1 MPPAHGYKFWMRTSL
16 KQSASLA
23 FVLSGLTSALS
34 TKGKNHHIQ
43 VNVRWLLLTLI
54 VWLAGVVP
62 TWPAPFSKTISF
74 IQPDGAQIV
83 LWGEGDEFHA
93 VFETLDGY
101 TVVFDAASSS
111 YHYAMLSTD
120 GNELLA
126 SGYPAG
132 TVDPRSLG
140 IPQHLR
146 IKPEAAS
153 AKAQE
158 RYLEWEKAT
167 QTAERWNELKKSRPA
182 AKTVTSALGGI
193 QTAPPNYPTLG
204 TKIGLC
210 LLIDFDDDPATIPQA
225 EIINFLNGDN
235 YTGFGNNG
243 SVKQYF
249 LDNSNHRLLYTN
261 VVTVY
266 IRIPNALHPKSYYND
281 PNKDCG
287 VQGNLLIQ
295 DAVALLKSM
304 PNYETEILP
313 GFSNLSLDQNG
324 RILACNV
331 FYAGGNGGVWSRGLW
346 PHSWAL
352 IDGALSL
359 GSGQA
364 IYRYQISNIGD
375 SLELGTFCHENG
387 HMLCGFPD
395 IYDYDPSPDHSI
407 GGAGIFCLM
416 NSGGHG
422 RNPVQI
428 CAYLKDAAGWGVVTE
443 LNVFTSASLF
453 LTATPGDHFNHFY
466 RYTKPGSSGYEY
478 LLLENR
484 HASGR
489 DAHLPASGIAI
500 WHIDEWGDRDNQSLL
515 TNSNHANY
523 EVTLIQADNQWH
535 FQNAVNYGDA
545 WDLYYAGHTG
555 GQYSNEF
562 STTSL
567 PGARWWDGTKVPIRV
582 YDFSMPGPTM
592 TFQYEQSIVYNSV
605 NNELVGWG
613 RNFEGE
619 TSFPAS
625 LSNLVA
631 WAGGGNHAMAIQ
643 QGGQVIAWGYNNKNQ
658 AVVPAGLSNVV
669 AVAAGMEHSMA
680 LKADGEIVVWGSSTD
695 GQAAIP
701 PGLGGVVAISAGDY
715 HCLAL
720 KADGQLAGWG
730 YSYDQAISQLPNG
743 LTNVIAI
750 ASRGYHDLALT
761 ADGRVVAW
769 GWNDYSQ
776 TNVPAGLSNVVAI
789 AAGFYHS
796 LALKADGTVAAWGGG
811 PYTKLVTVPS
821 GLSNVVAIAAG
832 WHHNLAL
839 KANGETVAWGWGTDF
854 YQESLPLVG
863 FTNVAAIAVGDEFN
877 LAQLSSTPLI
887 YGDRQVQAGESLA
900 LVVPYQVGG
909 SAFLQWYHNGLPV
922 LGATNHLLRLSD
934 LRGYQTGQYL
944 AVSQY
949 DFGSVVRAAINL
961 EMGVATVQGHH
972 IFYNNSAW
980 DGNDPSANAAD
991 DAAVAPDKAALLPG
1005 SMAAFANYTSYSRGI
1020 NGLMIDVANLHG
1032 EPTAADFIFKVGNN
1046 NEPAT
1051 WSRLAVSPNLTV
1063 RYGAGLNGSDRIT
1076 LIWPD
1081 NAIQKQWLEVTVL
1094 ATDQTGLASPDVFY
1108 FGNAIG
1114 EAGNSPTDAKV
1125 DLMDRQLPRINPRT
1139 GLNPAPIDF
1148 PYDYDRD
1155 KKVDLMDR
1163 QLPRAH
1169 PTTALNALQLIE
1181 LRATP

>member
-1 MPPAHGYKFWMRTSL
+1 MMTDLRKLTPKCLPANLDVAGRRFFNHLQGETGPFVNW
-16 KQSASLA
+16 QS
-23 FVLSGLTSALS
+23 
-34 TKGKNHHIQ
+34 
-43 VNVRWLLLTLI
+43 LLLT
-54 VWLAGVVP
+54 VWVLSVASS
-62 TWPAPFSKTISF
+62 WAAPFAKSISF
-74 IQPDGAQIV
+74 TQPDGSQIE
-83 LWGEGDEFHA
+83 LWGQGDEFQA
-93 VFETLDGY
+93 TFETLDGY
-101 TVVFDAASSS
+101 TVTFDSLSQS
-111 YHYAMLSTD
+111 YQYAVLSAD

-126 SGYPAG
+126 SGWRVG
-132 TVDPRSLG
+132 DVDPHTLG
-140 IPQHLR
+140 MAKHLR
-146 IKPEAAS
+146 VNPAAAR
-153 AKAQE
+153 AKARE
-158 RYLEWEKAT
+158 RYRRWDEAT
-167 QTAERWNELKKSRPA
+167 RTSERWKELKSA
-182 AKTVTSALGGI
+182 QLASGVSTTSLAGP
-193 QTAPPNYPTLG
+193 QTAPPYFTTLG
-204 TKIGLC
+204 AKVGLC
-210 LLIDFDDDPATIPQA
+210 LLIDFDDDPATIPRS
-225 EIINFLNGDN
+225 EIVNFLNGDN

-249 LDNSNHRLLYTN
+249 LDNSNNRLLYTN

-266 IRIPNALHPKSYYND
+266 IRIPGALHPKSYYND

-352 IDGALSL
+352 INGPLSL
-359 GSGQA
+359 GPGKA
-364 IYRYQISNIGD
+364 LYRYQISNIGD

-395 IYDYDPSPDHSI
+395 IYDYDPYPDHST
-407 GGAGIFCLM
+407 GGAGMFCLM

-422 RNPVQI
+422 NNPVQI
-428 CAYLKDAAGWGVVTE
+428 CAYLKEAAGWAVVTE
-443 LNVFTSASLF
+443 LNALTSASLS
-453 LTATPGDHFNHFY
+453 LTATPGDYFNHFY

-478 LLLENR
+478 LLLEAR

-489 DAHLPASGIAI
+489 DARLPASGVAI

-515 TNSNHANY
+515 TNSDHANY

-535 FQNAVNYGDA
+535 FQNAVNQGDA
-545 WDLYYAGHTG
+545 WDLYYDGHTG
-555 GQYSNEF
+555 SQYSNEF
-562 STTSL
+562 SSASL
-567 PGARWWDGTKVPIRV
+567 PGASWWDGTTVPIRV
-582 YDFSMPGPTM
+582 YNFSLPGPTM
-592 TFQYEQSIVYNSV
+592 TFQYEQAILYNSV

-613 RNFEGE
+613 RTFEGA
-619 TSFPAS
+619 TSFPSS

-631 WAGGGNHAMAIQ
+631 LAGGGYHGLAIQ
-643 QGGQVIAWGYNNKNQ
+643 AGGQVLAWGYNNQNQ

-669 AVAAGMEHSMA
+669 AIAAGMDHSMA
-680 LKADGEIVVWGSSTD
+680 LKADGEIAVWGSSLD
-695 GQAAIP
+695 GQTAIP
-701 PGLGGVVAISAGDY
+701 PGLSGVMAISAGDY

-720 KADGQLAGWG
+720 QANGQVVGWG
-730 YSYDQAISQLPNG
+730 YPYNQHISHIPNG

-776 TNVPAGLSNVVAI
+776 TSVPAGLSNVVAI

-877 LAQLSSTPLI
+877 LARLSSTPLV

-900 LVVPYQVGG
+900 LTVPYQVGG

-949 DFGSVVRAAINL
+949 EFGSVVRAAINL
-961 EMGVATVQGHH
+961 EMGVATVQGRQ

-980 DGNDPSANAAD
+980 DGNDSSANAAD
-991 DAAVAPDKAALLPG
+991 DAAIAPDKAALLPG
-1005 SMAAFANYTSYSRGI
+1005 NMAAFANYTSYSRGV

-1046 NEPAT
+1046 NDPAT
-1051 WSRLAVSPNLTV
+1051 WTPLAVSPNLTV
-1063 RYGAGLNGSDRIT
+1063 RLGAGLNGSARIT
-1076 LIWPD
+1076 LVWPD
-1081 NAIQKQWLEVTVL
+1081 GLIKKQWLQVTML
-1094 ATDQTGLASPDVFY
+1094 ATPNTGLASPDVFY
-1108 FGNAIG
+1108 FGNAVG
-1114 EAGNSPTDAKV
+1114 EVGNSSGDALV
-1125 DLMDRQLPRINPRT
+1125 NISDIAAVRANQRSP
-1139 GLNPAPIDF
+1139 LNPASLDF
-1148 PYDYDRD
+1148 PYDCNRD
-1155 KKVDLMDR
+1155 SLVNVTDIAIVRGNQTSPISCLG
-1163 QLPRAH
+1163 
-1169 PTTALNALQLIE
+1169 LITVP
-1181 LRATP
+1181 AN